1 MTRMDRRSF
10 LSFITVAAGAVGGA
24 LVGVPLVGRLV
35 SPLRAPDKAP
45 DAASEGYHSLG
56 QLASFEEGRPTR
68 VSFPVTVR
76 DGWDVTTQERAAWV
90 VRKGD
95 EVTVMSTV
103 CPHLGCS
110 VKWALQK
117 SEFGCPCHES
127 GFAPD
132 GARLHGP
139 ARRGLD
145 TLPMRIVGGDVQIQW
160 VEYVANIAE
169 KKPIGGA

>member
-1 MTRMDRRSF
+1 MDRRTF

-35 SPLRAPDKAP
+35 APLRTPEKSD
-45 DAASEGYHSLG
+45 DGFHSLG
-56 QLASFEEGRPTR
+56 KLESFESGKPAR
-68 VSFPVTVR
+68 VTFPVIVR

-90 VRKGD
+90 VRTG
-95 EVTVMSTV
+95 ETVAVLSTV

-145 TLPMRIVGGDVQIQW
+145 ALPVRVVGGDVQVQW
-160 VEYVANIAE
+160 VEYAANVAD
-169 KKPIGGA
+169 KRPLGGA